1 MHTVRTI
8 LFTGFVLCHLNCST
22 QISTATLL
30 EADSVLADKQAPVII
45 SPASAGGGR
54 AANQKVNLV
63 WATKIPARHYEVQ
76 VASDSAFQ
84 NPVSGSPFK
93 VSAPTTELAVTLPD
107 AVRYYWRVRTN
118 YNNTGVWSTG
128 YFDAMDSS
136 VYVYCP
142 GSFATCDDSGQAG
155 NKSHPFRTIGGALA
169 YARTATVS
177 DILVATREASATYT
191 DTLIIIPGVNLKG
204 AYSSTFLEADRNLGS
219 NQTKVSYSG
228 TVLFALNITQA
239 TNVQG
244 FNMIATGVTSNIA
257 LITGSNNNLTLLNNR
272 IETSVSQ
279 PGPSYGLLV
288 QNSGTTY
295 ANGPIVTSNVVL
307 SGNVTTPSS
316 ITAALRLENSSLT
329 IRSNYIKSGTIVQGI
344 ANFPS
349 LAAGLL
355 VVISDPLV
363 SNNVIVANS
372 VTAAGA
378 DSWSIGTYLYPANGG
393 TFSNN
398 TMATL
403 SANGNAYAMA
413 LNGGTIKPIITNN
426 IFFNASGG
434 RVFYEWVSTDNP
446 VSLHNN
452 AFIGGGVAY
461 RDNGAIDRADGDINT
476 AGLTNQGAAATV
488 SGNLRTAVA
497 CAPFIN
503 SAGDDFRLQQN
514 ACSANEWRDLRYG
527 GRNTNLSNCGTG
539 ANACGGVTTDLN
551 AVTRTAVNT
560 GSSPLTNA
568 TGYSMGAYEQD

>member
-1 MHTVRTI
+1 MYTFRALLLGGLI
-8 LFTGFVLCHLNCST
+8 LVQVSCGNQTTTS
-22 QISTATLL
+22 TLL
-30 EADSVLADKQAPVII
+30 EAESVITDKQAPVII
-45 SPASAGGGR
+45 SPSSAGGGR
-54 AANQKVNLV
+54 AGNMKVTLL
-63 WATKIPARHYEVQ
+63 WATKIPARYYEIQ

-84 NPVSGSPFK
+84 NPLSGSPFK
-93 VSAPTTELAVTLPD
+93 VNAPTTELALTLPD

-118 YNNTGVWSTG
+118 YNGAGVWSAG

-142 GSFATCDDSGQAG
+142 GSFATCDDTGQAG
-155 NKSHPFRTIGGALA
+155 NKSHPFRTLGGAVS

-177 DILVATREASATYT
+177 DILVATRESGATYT
-191 DTLIIIPGVNLKG
+191 DTLIVIPGVNLKG
-204 AYSSTFLEADRNLGS
+204 AYTSTFLEADRNLGT
-219 NQTKVSYSG
+219 NQTKVSYNG
-228 TVLFALNITQA
+228 TVLFALNVTQT

-244 FNMIATGVTSNIA
+244 FNLIATGTTSNIA
-257 LITGSNNNLTLLNNR
+257 LVTGSNNNLTLQNNR

-295 ANGPIVTSNVVL
+295 ANGPLISNNVIL

-316 ITAALRLENSSLT
+316 ITAALRMENSSVT
-329 IRSNYIKSGTIVQGI
+329 IRNNYIKSGTIVQGI
-344 ANFPS
+344 VNFPS
-349 LAAGLL
+349 LASGLL
-355 VVISDPLV
+355 VVLSDPLV

-372 VTAAGA
+372 VTTAGA

-461 RDNGAIDRADGDINT
+461 RDNGTVDRADGDINT

-503 SAGDDFRLQQN
+503 YAGDDFRLQQN
-514 ACSANEWRDLRYG
+514 TCSANEWRDLRYG
-527 GRNTNLSNCGTG
+527 GRNTNLNNCGTG
-539 ANACGGVTTDLN
+539 ASSCGGVTTDLN

-568 TGYSMGAYEQD
+568 AGYSIGAYEQD